1 MAAKKESQG
10 TKLVLKV
17 VTGTD
22 AEGKATTS
30 QRTFGNVNPA
40 ISDDDLLAIGAKV
53 GGLQAHDHAAVNRI
67 DSASLVEEA

>member
-1 MAAKKESQG
+1 MAAKKDMQS

-22 AEGKATTS
+22 AEGQALTS
-30 QRTFGNVNPA
+30 QRSIANVNPA
-40 ISDDDLLAIGAKV
+40 ISDDDLLAIGSKLGA
-53 GGLQAHDHAAVNRI
+53 LQAHDVASVSRV

>member
-1 MAAKKESQG
+1 MAAKKDTQS

-22 AEGKATTS
+22 AEGTALTS
-30 QRTFGNVNPA
+30 QRSIANVNPA
-40 ISDDDLLAIGAKV
+40 ISDDDLLAIGSKLGA
-53 GGLQAHDHAAVNRI
+53 LQAHDVATISRI

>member
-1 MAAKKESQG
+1 MAAKKDAQS

-30 QRTFGNVNPA
+30 QRTFSGVNPA
-40 ISDDDLLAIGAKV
+40 ISDDDLLAIGAKL
-53 GGLQAHDHAAVNRI
+53 GSLQAHDLSAVNRI

>member
-1 MAAKKESQG
+1 MAVKKDKPS

-22 AEGKATTS
+22 AKGKALTA
-30 QRTFGNVNPA
+30 QRTLASVNPA
-40 ISDDDLLAIGAKV
+40 ISDDDLLAIGSKLGA
-53 GGLQAHDHAAVNRI
+53 LQAHDVASVSRV

>member
-1 MAAKKESQG
+1 MAAKKDTQS

-22 AEGKATTS
+22 AKGKALTA
-30 QRTFGNVNPA
+30 QRTLASVNPA
-40 ISDDDLLAIGAKV
+40 ISDDDLLAIGSKLGA
-53 GGLQAHDHAAVNRI
+53 LQSHAIAAVSRV